1 MQWFMLAMVV
11 VVVDAFHAIS
21 RQPPTRP
28 TSLYGILEWRNEFSL
43 SQRISMSNNNNN
55 NTEVYGDNGTLP
67 LLLLPFAPSQI
78 LLPGQTTTM
87 KFKHGKY
94 MDIIDESMTSYH
106 SVLGLSLVGEDG
118 PLPYA
123 IICEVLGE
131 LLEVNMGYRGFSS
144 MEVGI
149 RAVGRAKR
157 CSFAS
162 NEGSR
167 EGQVKIIKGNDY
179 FRGRTTI
186 SDDIHLG
193 RFIEWHD
200 DVITNDEFEVASE
213 YSATIEELFSR
224 IPYDDNARHRLMQF
238 TDAYQSM
245 LKHLMASPPNPNT
258 MGYSESEHQNQMHF
272 MAFSWASIAAC
283 DDPSA
288 SIITQALATTNTVER
303 LRLGL
308 TTIMDSQIPR
318 DKVGGEIR
326 EDSFQ

>member
-1 MQWFMLAMVV
+1 MLALAV
-11 VVVDAFHAIS
+11 VVVDAFHASS
-21 RQPPTRP
+21 RRPPPRRS
-28 TSLYGILEWRNEFSL
+28 TSLFGILEWRKKFSL
-43 SQRISMSNNNNN
+43 SPKISISNNYN
-55 NTEVYGDNGTLP
+55 NTEVHGDDGTLP

-118 PLPYA
+118 PLPFA
-123 IICEVLGE
+123 VICEVLGDD
-131 LLEVNMGYRGFSS
+131 LEVNMGYRGFSS

-157 CSFAS
+157 CSFAT
-162 NEGSR
+162 NESESR
-167 EGQVKIIKGNDY
+167 EGQQVKIIKGNDY

-193 RFIEWHD
+193 QFIEWHD
-200 DVITNDEFEVASE
+200 DIITNDEFEVASE
-213 YSATIEELFSR
+213 YSAAIEELFSR
-224 IPYDDNARHRLMQF
+224 IPNDDNARQRLMQF
-238 TDAYQSM
+238 TEVYQAM
-245 LKHLMASPPNPNT
+245 LEQLTASPRNLKT
-258 MGYSESEHQNQMHF
+258 IGYSESEHQNHMHF
-272 MAFSWASIAAC
+272 TSFSWASIAAAG
-283 DDPSA
+283 DDTSG
-288 SIITQALATTNTVER
+288 SIITQALETTNTVER

-308 TTIMDSQIPR
+308 TMIMDSQIPR

-326 EDSFQ
+326 EESFQ

>member
-1 MQWFMLAMVV
+1 MLAMVV

-21 RQPPTRP
+21 RQPPTRRS

-43 SQRISMSNNNNN
+43 SQRISISNNNN
-55 NTEVYGDNGTLP
+55 NTEVFGDDGTLP

-106 SVLGLSLVGEDG
+106 SVLGLSLVGDDG

-123 IICEVLGE
+123 VICEVLGDD
-131 LLEVNMGYRGFSS
+131 LEVNMGYRGFSS
-144 MEVGI
+144 MKVGI

-157 CSFAS
+157 CSFAF
-162 NEGSR
+162 NER
-167 EGQVKIIKGNDY
+167 KIIKGNDY

-193 RFIEWHD
+193 RFIEWRD

-224 IPYDDNARHRLMQF
+224 IPNDDNSRHRLMHF
-238 TDAYQSM
+238 TEAYQSM
-245 LKHLMASPPNPNT
+245 LEHLTASQPNPNT
-258 MGYSESEHQNQMHF
+258 MGYSESEHQNHMHF

-283 DDPSA
+283 GDPSA

-308 TTIMDSQIPR
+308 TMIMDSQIPR
-318 DKVGGEIR
+318 DKVGGDIR

>member
-1 MQWFMLAMVV
+1 MLALV
-11 VVVDAFHAIS
+11 VVVDAFHTSS
-21 RQPPTRP
+21 RQPTLRRSTP
-28 TSLYGILEWRNEFSL
+28 LNGILEWRNEFSL
-43 SQRISMSNNNNN
+43 SQKISINN
-55 NTEVYGDNGTLP
+55 NTEVHGDDFTLP

-123 IICEVLGE
+123 VICEVLGDE
-131 LLEVNMGYRGFSS
+131 LEVNMGYRGFSS

-157 CSFAS
+157 YSYAT
-162 NEGSR
+162 NESSR
-167 EGQVKIIKGNDY
+167 EGQQQVKIIKGNDY

-193 RFIEWHD
+193 QFIEWHD
-200 DVITNDEFEVASE
+200 DIITNDEFEVASE

-224 IPYDDNARHRLMQF
+224 IPNDDNACQRLMQF
-238 TDAYQSM
+238 TEVYQAM
-245 LKHLMASPPNPNT
+245 LEHLTASPPNSNT
-258 MGYSESEHQNQMHF
+258 MGYSESEQQNHMHF
-272 MAFSWASIAAC
+272 TAFSWASVAAC

-288 SIITQALATTNTVER
+288 SIITQALTTTNTVER

-308 TTIMDSQIPR
+308 TMMMDSQIPL